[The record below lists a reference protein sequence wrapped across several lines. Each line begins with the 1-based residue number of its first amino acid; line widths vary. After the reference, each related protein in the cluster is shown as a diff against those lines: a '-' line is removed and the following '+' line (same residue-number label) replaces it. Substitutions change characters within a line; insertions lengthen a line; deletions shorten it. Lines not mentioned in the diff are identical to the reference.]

1 MSRERQ
7 RRATAPDGSHP
18 ERMPGIEELGA
29 GLPVSPE
36 LRAGLLEIVVGAPY
50 DRDGEVRAEE
60 LESLVGSE
68 LEPSPA
74 LMQRLRAI
82 PASNP
87 AHRPAGLG
95 APPRTAMAIAAS
107 YVLAVALTLLLGD
120 PVAAGRKAATNLG
133 AAAGERLIEPVAE
146 AGASVQAEVTRRLG
160 AVRNLRPQAGFFD
173 RALVLPTDRVQA
185 WFRAAVDSSSEAVRD
200 LGGLLT
206 PGDAGADDPTTTR
219 DGPPTYQERS
229 SA

>member
-1 MSRERQ
+1 
-7 RRATAPDGSHP
+7 
-18 ERMPGIEELGA
+18 MPGIEELGA

-36 LRAGLLEIVVGAPY
+36 LRAGLLEIAVGAPY
-50 DRDGEVRAEE
+50 DRDGEARVEE

-87 AHRPAGLG
+87 AHRSTGPG
-95 APPRTAMAIAAS
+95 APPRTAMALAAS

-120 PVAAGRKAATNLG
+120 PVAAGRKAASNLG
-133 AAAGERLIEPVAE
+133 AAAGERLLEPVAE
-146 AGASVQAEVTRRLG
+146 AGSSVQAEVTRRLG
-160 AVRNLRPQAGFFD
+160 AVRNLRPPAGFLD
-173 RALVLPTDRVQA
+173 QALELPTDRVRA
-185 WFRAAVDSSSEAVRD
+185 WFRAAARSSSEAVRD

-206 PGDAGADDPTTTR
+206 PGDAGTGEP
-219 DGPPTYQERS
+219 PPTRTPDRPNTHGERS